1 MSEWAMKRFWDA
13 ATVAPGEDGFAV
25 HLDGRPV
32 KTPAKRALVLPT
44 EVMARK
50 VAEEWDAQEK
60 TVDPTKMPWT
70 RSANAALDKLSTQ
83 RLEVA
88 DHLAGY
94 AETDLLCYRAE
105 GPHELVE
112 RQTHAW
118 DPMLDWAATTYGA
131 RLSVTSGVMPVTQDK
146 AALGRLAATMRG
158 MSGFQLTGFHDI
170 VALSGSFI
178 LALAATETFKT
189 PEEVWRLSRIDET
202 WQIEQWGEDEEAAE
216 EAKLK
221 KTAFFHAI
229 EFFQAA

>member
-105 GPHELVE
+105 GPQELVE
-112 RQTHAW
+112 RQTRAW

-146 AALGRLAATMRG
+146 AALERLAATMRG

-189 PEEVWRLSRIDET
+189 PEEVWHLSRIDET

-229 EFFQAA
+229 EFFKAA

>member
-13 ATVAPGEDGFAV
+13 ATVVSGEDGFAV

-105 GPHELVE
+105 GPQELVE
-112 RQTHAW
+112 RQTRAW

-146 AALGRLAATMRG
+146 AALERLAATMRG

-189 PEEVWRLSRIDET
+189 PEEVWHLSRIDET

-229 EFFQAA
+229 EFFKAA

>member
-13 ATVAPGEDGFAV
+13 ATVASGEDGFAV

-94 AETDLLCYRAE
+94 AETDLLCYCAE
-105 GPHELVE
+105 GPQELVE
-112 RQTHAW
+112 RQAHAW

-146 AALGRLAATMRG
+146 AALERLAATMRG

-189 PEEVWRLSRIDET
+189 PEEVWHLSRIDET

-229 EFFQAA
+229 EFFKAA